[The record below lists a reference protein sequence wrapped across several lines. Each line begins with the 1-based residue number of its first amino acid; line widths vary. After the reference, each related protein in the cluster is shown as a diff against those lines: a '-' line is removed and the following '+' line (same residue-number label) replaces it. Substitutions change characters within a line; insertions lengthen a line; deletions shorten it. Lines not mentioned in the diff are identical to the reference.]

1 MELLQKLFKHSTTP
15 KSKISL
21 SWLNGFEHMD
31 DISII
36 EVTTKKLSDEFK
48 KNVFSEEVHLK
59 ALFSVDEKS
68 HNIVERLTTHFVNVE
83 NINAELEE
91 RISEAICFYH
101 RQLFLTYYTLID
113 FYFDQY
119 QEYIQLFLA
128 RAFRNATQMI
138 KWRYYNYQ
146 SAPANVWLQ
155 LSQLYRLAEKQ
166 ALLNAKI
173 QSYSDQDPVSLSHAY
188 VYACML
194 GTLENLSLKCQ
205 QIELASKLLTAWTS
219 KISIDKTYDERQ
231 HLFYVDTA
239 SNKPAKRIRNLKL
252 EDTFRYW
259 NFDSVNSKIE
269 LSISLIEFNISPKQ
283 PLMKELITH
292 KDALETF
299 ELLHAEWSRVD
310 YKRQRRSED
319 RSKTEK
325 AVSTTFGFKEVC
337 DQIKQYENIRTQ
349 REGRQYQGE
358 KSLDERLAS
367 HTINRGEPNI
377 IYMDLSVEH
386 ATIVDESSKG
396 MGINVNKHANEVSLG
411 MLVGI
416 SAKDQKNNTKLGMIR
431 SIKPVLGNELHI
443 GVELLSNI
451 AFYAPAEN
459 VSLKTPK
466 LAFSAGQ
473 FSNHNDPYFANTDFG
488 DTSSFMNSSFG
499 SDPTNFIC
507 LYLPREQSLSHQ
519 ESLIIPKL
527 QYNKNDIFKVN
538 ILGEDL
544 LLRFTKSHE
553 RHGNWVRVTFTTDIE
568 RHQQI
573 HALSSLPS

>member
-1 MELLQKLFKHSTTP
+1 MELLQKLFKYSATP

-21 SWLNGFEHMD
+21 SWLNSFDHMD

-36 EVTTKKLSDEFK
+36 EMTTKKLSEDFK
-48 KNVFSEEVHLK
+48 KNVFEEEIHLK
-59 ALFSVDEKS
+59 ALFTADEKTHS
-68 HNIVERLTTHFVNVE
+68 IVERLTTHFVNVE

-91 RISEAICFYH
+91 RISEAVCFYH
-101 RQLFLTYYTLID
+101 RQLFLIYYTLTD

-119 QEYIQLFLA
+119 QEHVQLFLA
-128 RAFRNATQMI
+128 RAFRNATQMV

-173 QSYSDQDPVSLSHAY
+173 QSYSDQDPISLSNAY
-188 VYACML
+188 IYACML

-205 QIELASKLLTAWTS
+205 QIELASKMLVAWTS
-219 KISIDKTYDERQ
+219 KISIDKTYDEHQ

-239 SNKPAKRIRNLKL
+239 SNKSAKRIRNLKL
-252 EDTFRYW
+252 EDSFRYW

-283 PLMKELITH
+283 PLMKELISH

-299 ELLHAEWSRVD
+299 ELLHSEWSRVD

-325 AVSTTFGFKEVC
+325 SVSTTYGFKEIC
-337 DQIKQYENIRTQ
+337 DQIKQYENIKAQ
-349 REGRQYQGE
+349 REGKSYQSE

-367 HTINRGEPNI
+367 HNINRGEPNV
-377 IYMDLSVEH
+377 IYMDLSVER

-396 MGINVNKHANEVSLG
+396 MGINVNKHANEVNLG

-431 SIKPVLGNELHI
+431 SIKPIIGNELHI

-459 VSLKTPK
+459 VSLQTPK

-473 FSNHNDPYFANTDFG
+473 FSNHNDPYFANTEFG
-488 DTSSFMNSSFG
+488 DTGSFMNSSFG
-499 SDPTNFIC
+499 SDPTNFTC

-538 ILGEDL
+538 ILGEDI

-568 RHQQI
+568 RHRQI
-573 HALSSLPS
+573 QALSS